1 MTNLS
6 FVTRRATQNYVVD
19 VKNDEIATKM
29 MIDYV
34 GYYYRREIVKCE
46 HICSQLLYFF
56 HSCRQQSVESTILEI
71 RESKYALCISKSDPG
86 RPSCPGASFCRIV
99 HELRS

>member
-19 VKNDEIATKM
+19 IKNDEIATKM

-34 GYYYRREIVKCE
+34 EYYYWREIVKCE
-46 HICSQLLYFF
+46 YICSQLLYF
-56 HSCRQQSVESTILEI
+56 SIKVDNSPLNQ
-71 RESKYALCISKSDPG
+71 
-86 RPSCPGASFCRIV
+86 
-99 HELRS
+99 